1 MRITKIEI
9 EGREGRYATIARR
22 RPGRWIEVTILTP
35 YQPDGQIHRIAANAD
50 GDEFR
55 RQARNLQTVLD
66 GVRGTNGD
74 IDDYLNELLRFAD

>member
-35 YQPDGQIHRIAANAD
+35 YQPDGQIHRIAADAGED
-50 GDEFR
+50 DLWH
-55 RQARNLQTVLD
+55 QAANLQRTLD
-66 GVRGTNGD
+66 GVRGTGGD
-74 IDDYLNELLRFAD
+74 IDDYYRELQRFAD

>member
-50 GDEFR
+50 GDELR

-74 IDDYLNELLRFAD
+74 IDGYFRELERFAD